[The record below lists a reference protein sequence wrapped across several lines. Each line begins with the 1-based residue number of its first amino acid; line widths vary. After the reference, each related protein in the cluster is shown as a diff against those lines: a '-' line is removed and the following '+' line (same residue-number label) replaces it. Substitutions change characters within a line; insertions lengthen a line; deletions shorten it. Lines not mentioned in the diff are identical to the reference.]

1 MKTSELTGKRL
12 NWAVG
17 IARGWLTYPTDSM
30 ERGQYFHTTPSI
42 APLGYQHNRV
52 LVCQYQPST
61 DWAHGGPI
69 IEREKINV
77 SSSATAP
84 WMAWFYDGVEMI
96 WLTDGPTPLI
106 AAMRCYVASKLGD
119 EVDMQAYDASRLDD
133 DVDIPSGGA
142 NGATNGS

>member
-1 MKTSELTGKRL
+1 MKTDELTGKRL

-30 ERGQYFHTTPSI
+30 EGGQYFHTTPSI

-52 LVCQYQPST
+52 LVCRYQPST
-61 DWAHGGPI
+61 DWAHGGSI
-69 IEREKINV
+69 IEREGINLDHYAKNPQW
-77 SSSATAP
+77 SAWTPAP
-84 WMAWFYDGVEMI
+84 ERESGEAQAFGS
-96 WLTDGPTPLI
+96 TPLI

-133 DVDIPSGGA
+133 DVEIPKE
-142 NGATNGS
+142 TT

>member
-1 MKTSELTGKRL
+1 MKTSELRGKRL

-17 IARGWLTYPTDSM
+17 IARGWITYPTDSM

-69 IEREKINV
+69 IEREWDNLLRWFFLRSERETGDMWPDYMLNGRPV
-77 SSSATAP
+77 LTAF
-84 WMAWFYDGVEMI
+84 MQA
-96 WLTDGPTPLI
+96 
-106 AAMRCYVASKLGD
+106 YVALKLGD
-119 EVDMQAYDASRLDD
+119 KVDMQAYDASRLDD
-133 DVDIPSGGA
+133 DVEIPKE
-142 NGATNGS
+142 TT

>member
-1 MKTSELTGKRL
+1 MKTDELIGKRL

-52 LVCQYQPST
+52 LVCQYRPST
-61 DWAHGGPI
+61 EWAHGGPI
-69 IEREKINV
+69 IERERLCV
-77 SSSATAP
+77 YDDGYGWSADS
-84 WMAWFYDGVEMI
+84 DGSQRQA
-96 WLTDGPTPLI
+96 GPTPLI

-133 DVDIPSGGA
+133 DVEIPA
-142 NGATNGS
+142 ELAQEKTI